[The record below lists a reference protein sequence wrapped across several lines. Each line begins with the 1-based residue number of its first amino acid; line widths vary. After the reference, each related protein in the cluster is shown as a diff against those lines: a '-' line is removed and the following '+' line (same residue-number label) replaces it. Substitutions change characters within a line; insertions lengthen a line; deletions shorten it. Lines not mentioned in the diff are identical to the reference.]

1 MRNLFGR
8 AEVALPFRLV
18 LILAVVAV
26 VLAAACRGRPA
37 PKPRLAF
44 VANSQSDSVAAVDL
58 ASFRLVA
65 TIPVAPGPEQVAVR
79 PGSHEVWVLGGPSGI
94 ISVIRFPEL
103 DVRKSLRVGP
113 LARSLTFSRDGR
125 RAFIFSPV
133 EGQVVFL
140 DCDQLRETARVRLRA
155 PSTVRSLSDLFT
167 QDNTALLAAVA
178 TGQATGPPLGEV
190 ALTPNGK
197 TLLISDATP
206 SNRVH
211 LVDVDSQ
218 KLLGSVEV
226 GKDPGPMVVLPD
238 SSKAFVADTG
248 EPKVSV
254 VDIASRQLLS
264 HLEMAALPSA
274 LLLKPD
280 GGEIFVLS
288 AQGSSLSIVD
298 AFHDNVELNMT
309 TGREPSSAVIRRN
322 QSVLYIANAGDGSVT
337 ALEVEN
343 RTVLSSTHAGTE
355 PRSLAL
361 TPDERYL
368 VVADA
373 ASSDVAILRTDVTD
387 AAPSGPGPT
396 SRTALV
402 TAVPVGARPVDVVV
416 PDWPWKE

>member
-1 MRNLFGR
+1 MVRFSEDL
-8 AEVALPFRLV
+8 ATEKPALS
-18 LILAVVAV
+18 A
-26 VLAAACRGRPA
+26 
-37 PKPRLAF
+37 
-44 VANSQSDSVAAVDL
+44 VAAM
-58 ASFRLVA
+58 R
-65 TIPVAPGPEQVAVR
+65 
-79 PGSHEVWVLGGPSGI
+79 
-94 ISVIRFPEL
+94 
-103 DVRKSLRVGP
+103 
-113 LARSLTFSRDGR
+113 
-125 RAFIFSPV
+125 
-133 EGQVVFL
+133 
-140 DCDQLRETARVRLRA
+140 
-155 PSTVRSLSDLFT
+155 
-167 QDNTALLAAVA
+167 
-178 TGQATGPPLGEV
+178 LGEV
-190 ALTPNGK
+190 TLTPDGK
-197 TLLISDATP
+197 VLVISDAIALD
-206 SNRVH
+206 RVH

-218 KLLGSVEV
+218 KLLGSVDV
-226 GKDPGPMVVLPD
+226 GKNPGPMVILPD
-238 SSKAFVADTG
+238 SSKVFVADTG
-248 EPKVSV
+248 EAKVSA

-387 AAPSGPGPT
+387 AAPSGPSPT

-402 TAVPVGARPVDVVV
+402 TTVPVGARPVDVVV
-416 PDWPWKE
+416 PDWPWKEQNQLRITNCELQITSDFLLDAAESHVPRSPQSFATGNS

>member
-1 MRNLFGR
+1 M
-8 AEVALPFRLV
+8 VLV
-18 LILAVVAV
+18 
-26 VLAAACRGRPA
+26 AACRERPA
-37 PKPRLAF
+37 PPKPYLAF
-44 VANSQSDSVAAVDL
+44 VANNQSNSVAAVDL
-58 ASFRLVA
+58 ANLRLVA
-65 TIPVAPGPEQVAVR
+65 TIPVAPGPEQVTVR
-79 PGSHEVWVLGGPSGI
+79 PRSREVWVLGGPSGI
-94 ISVIRFPEL
+94 VSVIRFPEL
-103 DVRKSLRVGP
+103 DIRKSFRVGP

-125 RAFIFSPV
+125 RAFVFSPA

-155 PSTVRSLSDLFT
+155 PSMVRFSENLATENPALS
-167 QDNTALLAAVA
+167 AVVA
-178 TGQATGPPLGEV
+178 MRLGEV
-190 ALTPNGK
+190 TLTPDGK
-197 TLLISDATP
+197 VLVISDAIALD
-206 SNRVH
+206 RVH

-218 KLLGSVEV
+218 KLLGSVDV
-226 GKDPGPMVVLPD
+226 GKNPGPMVVLPD
-238 SSKAFVADTG
+238 SSKVFVADTG
-248 EPKVSV
+248 EPKVSA

-264 HLEMAALPSA
+264 HLETAARPSA

-288 AQGSSLSIVD
+288 ALGSSLSILD
-298 AFHDNVELNMT
+298 AFHDNVEQNMT
-309 TGREPSSAVIRRN
+309 TGREPSAAVIRRN

-387 AAPSGPGPT
+387 APPSGPTPT

-402 TAVPVGARPVDVVV
+402 TTVPVGARPVSVVI
-416 PDWPWKE
+416 PDWLWQK

>member
-1 MRNLFGR
+1 MSL
-8 AEVALPFRLV
+8 VTALG
-18 LILAVVAV
+18 AV
-26 VLAAACRGRPA
+26 VLVAACRELPA
-37 PKPRLAF
+37 PPKPYLAF
-44 VANSQSDSVAAVDL
+44 VANNQSNSVAAVDL
-58 ASFRLVA
+58 ANFRLVA
-65 TIPVAPGPEQVAVR
+65 TIPVAPGPEQVTVR
-79 PGSHEVWVLGGPSGI
+79 PRSREVWVLGGPSGI
-94 ISVIRFPEL
+94 VSVIRFPEL
-103 DVRKSLRVGP
+103 DVRKSFRVGP

-125 RAFIFSPV
+125 RAFVFSPA

-155 PSTVRSLSDLFT
+155 PSMVRFSENLATENPALS
-167 QDNTALLAAVA
+167 AVVA
-178 TGQATGPPLGEV
+178 MRLGEV
-190 ALTPNGK
+190 TLTPDGK
-197 TLLISDATP
+197 VLVISDAIA
-206 SNRVH
+206 
-211 LVDVDSQ
+211 LE
-218 KLLGSVEV
+218 KLLGSVDV
-226 GKDPGPMVVLPD
+226 GKNPGPMVVLPD
-238 SSKAFVADTG
+238 SSKVFVADTG
-248 EPKVSV
+248 EPKVSA

-264 HLEMAALPSA
+264 HLETAARPSA

-288 AQGSSLSIVD
+288 ALGSSLSILD
-298 AFHDNVELNMT
+298 AFHDNVEQNMT
-309 TGREPSSAVIRRN
+309 TGREPSAAVIRRN

-387 AAPSGPGPT
+387 APPSGPTPT

-402 TAVPVGARPVDVVV
+402 TTVPVGARPVSVVI
-416 PDWPWKE
+416 PDWLWQK

>member
-1 MRNLFGR
+1 M
-8 AEVALPFRLV
+8 
-18 LILAVVAV
+18 
-26 VLAAACRGRPA
+26 AACRERPA
-37 PKPRLAF
+37 PPKHYLAF
-44 VANSQSDSVAAVDL
+44 VANRQSDSVAAVDL

-65 TIPVAPGPEQVAVR
+65 TIPVAPNPEQVAVR

-94 ISVIRFPEL
+94 VSVIRFPEL
-103 DVRKSLRVGP
+103 DVRKSFRVGP

-125 RAFIFSPV
+125 RAFVFSPV

-140 DCDQLRETARVRLRA
+140 DCDQLRETARVRVRA
-155 PSTVRSLSDLFT
+155 PRKVRSLLDLIGE
-167 QDNTALLAAVA
+167 NPALFAAAVIDRA
-178 TGQATGPPLGEV
+178 ERPPLGEV
-190 ALTPNGK
+190 ALTPDGK
-197 TLLISDATP
+197 VLVISDAAP

-211 LVDVDSQ
+211 LVDVDSR

-238 SSKAFVADTG
+238 SSKVFVADTG
-248 EPKVSV
+248 EPKVSA

-264 HLEMAALPSA
+264 HLETAARPSA

-288 AQGSSLSIVD
+288 AQGSSLTIVD
-298 AFHDNVELNMT
+298 AFHNNVELSLT

-343 RTVLSSTHAGTE
+343 RIVLSSTHAGTE

-373 ASSDVAILRTDVTD
+373 GSSDVAILRTDVTD
-387 AAPSGPGPT
+387 APPLGPTPT
-396 SRTALV
+396 SRTALI
-402 TAVPVGARPVDVVV
+402 TTVPVGARPVDVVI
-416 PDWPWKE
+416 PDWLWKE

>member
-1 MRNLFGR
+1 
-8 AEVALPFRLV
+8 
-18 LILAVVAV
+18 V
-26 VLAAACRGRPA
+26 VLVAACRERPA
-37 PKPRLAF
+37 PKHYLAF
-44 VANSQSDSVAAVDL
+44 VANSESNSVAAVDV
-58 ASFRLVA
+58 ATFRVVA
-65 TIPVAPGPEQVAVR
+65 TIPVAPEHPEQITVR
-79 PGSHEVWVLGGPSGI
+79 PGSHEVWVLGGTSGV
-94 ISVIRFPEL
+94 SVIRFPEL
-103 DVRKSLRVGP
+103 DFRKTFEVGP

-140 DCDQLRETARVRLRA
+140 DCDQLRETARVRVRA
-155 PSTVRSLSDLFT
+155 PRKVRPLSDLFM
-167 QDNTALLAAVA
+167 QDDPALLAVA
-178 TGQATGPPLGEV
+178 AGQATGAPLGEV
-190 ALTPNGK
+190 ALTPDGK
-197 TLLISDATP
+197 TLVISDASLP
-206 SNRVH
+206 SRVH
-211 LVDVDSQ
+211 LVDVESQ

-238 SSKAFVADTG
+238 SSKVFVADTG
-248 EPKVSV
+248 EPKVSA

-264 HLEMAALPSA
+264 HLEMAAPPSA

-288 AQGSSLSIVD
+288 ALGSSLSILD
-298 AFHDNVELNMT
+298 AFHDNVEQNMT
-309 TGREPSSAVIRRN
+309 TGREPSAAVIRRN

-343 RTVLSSTHAGTE
+343 RTVLSSTRTGTE

-387 AAPSGPGPT
+387 APSLGPTPT
-396 SRTALV
+396 SRTALI
-402 TAVPVGARPVDVVV
+402 TTVPVGARPVDVVV
-416 PDWPWKE
+416 PDWLWKE